1 MTITPTYPGV
11 YLREEQGG
19 VRPLTGVATSITA
32 FVGRALRGPINEP
45 ITCNGFGDY
54 EREFGGLWTESSMS
68 YAVRDFFLNGG
79 SIAVIV
85 RLFNPLFP
93 TETQRA
99 AAEASAKIDGG
110 GQADAIIGLINT
122 NKAKTA
128 SEIVTAV
135 NNAVGLIAPS
145 KAAETA
151 AGVVM
156 LQATRDAAA
165 RPPSFGDLT
174 KAAEDAANNLV
185 VGDGKTAAQAL
196 VTKLKQFPASTLNP
210 VLIAQANSE
219 LAAEQDLVKKAGL
232 QIVVDALVLRQ
243 GQPPSGDTI
252 MALVAPAK
260 AAAQTAAGDA
270 VAPRTRAI
278 LDLVGLRLEAATP
291 GAWGNALRARIST
304 DVPGGNE
311 KAFNLTILDGIT
323 GRSEEYL
330 NVSTDPISTRYV
342 EKTLKSQSVLVRA
355 AAVPAKP
362 TANAAPPMPRNAF
375 DSAYST
381 GVLEGERGSDGLK
394 LKQSNYTGNEG
405 DKEGIYALEKTDLFN
420 LLCLPPYA
428 ADLDLESPILDE
440 AIAYCER
447 KRAFLLLDPPQ
458 DWKSKKD
465 AKSKFAALAIAKS
478 DHAAMFFPRL
488 RQPDPLRDNRVG
500 SFAPCGAV
508 AGLFAR
514 TDANRGVWKAPA
526 GLDATLNGVPELEVS
541 LTDPENGELNP
552 LGLNCLRVKPGAG
565 RVVWGARTL
574 RGDDR
579 LASEYKYIP
588 VRRLALMI
596 EESLYRGMQWVVFEP
611 NDEPLWAQ
619 IRMNVTSFMHG
630 LFRQGAFAGA
640 SPKEAYLVK
649 CDKET
654 TPQADVNLGIVNMI
668 VGFAPLKP
676 AEFVFI
682 KLQQI
687 AGQQS

>member
-45 ITCNGFGDY
+45 ITCNGYGDY
-54 EREFGGLWTESSMS
+54 QREFGGLWTESSMS

-79 SIAVIV
+79 SVAVIV
-85 RLFNPLFP
+85 RLFNPLYP
-93 TETQRA
+93 TESQRA
-99 AAEASAKIDGG
+99 TAEAAARVNGGLQADSIITLITNNRTKTAAEI
-110 GQADAIIGLINT
+110 L
-122 NKAKTA
+122 
-128 SEIVTAV
+128 TAV
-135 NNAVGLIAPS
+135 RAAVLAIDAS
-145 KAAETA
+145 KPAETA
-151 AGVVM
+151 AGAI
-156 LQATRDAAA
+156 LLTATRDASAS
-165 RPPSFGDLT
+165 PPSSADMT
-174 KAAEDAANNLV
+174 KAAEQTANALDAGTA
-185 VGDGKTAAQAL
+185 KTAAQSL
-196 VTKLKQFPASTLNP
+196 VTNLKGLPGSPNNSA
-210 VLIAQANSE
+210 LIALGQEAVAKE
-219 LAAEQDLVKKAGL
+219 LDITAKAGL
-232 QIVVDALVLRQ
+232 QTVVDALLLRQ
-243 GQPPSGDTI
+243 GKPPSGDTI
-252 MALVAPAK
+252 LDLVTPAK
-260 AAAQTAAGDA
+260 AAAQTAASDA
-270 VAPRTRAI
+270 VAPRPKAK
-278 LDLVGLRLEAATP
+278 LELAGLSLEAATP
-291 GAWGNALRARIST
+291 GSWGNALRARIST
-304 DVPGGNE
+304 DVPGGND

-323 GRSEEYL
+323 GRTEDYL
-330 NVSTDPISTRYV
+330 NVSTDPLSTRYV
-342 EKTLKSQSVLVRA
+342 EKTLKSLSVLVRA

-362 TANAAPPMPRNAF
+362 TANAVPPMPRNAF
-375 DSAYST
+375 DTAYST
-381 GVLEGERGSDGLK
+381 GVLEGARGSDGLK
-394 LKQSNYTGNEG
+394 LKQSNYTGDEG
-405 DKEGIYALEKTDLFN
+405 EKEGIYALEKTDLFN
-420 LLCLPPYA
+420 LLCLPPYDS
-428 ADLDLESPILDE
+428 DLDLETPILDE

-447 KRAFLLLDPPQ
+447 KRAFLLLDPPH

-465 AKSKFAALAIAKS
+465 AKSKFAALTLAKS

-654 TPQADVNLGIVNMI
+654 TPQTDVNLGIVNII